1 MEIARSVGWF
11 CLAGVCEL
19 GGAYAIWLWL
29 REGRSAWLGALG
41 AGILALYG
49 YVHTLQP
56 ANYGRVQAAYS
67 GFFIAM
73 ALLWGW
79 RVDKVIPDK
88 FDLIGTGIALVG
100 VCVIMYWP
108 RS

>member
-1 MEIARSVGWF
+1 M
-11 CLAGVCEL
+11 AGVCEL

-29 REGRSAWLGALG
+29 REGRSAWMGILG

-67 GFFIAM
+67 GFFIAL

-88 FDLIGTGIALVG
+88 FDLIGAGIALVG